1 MRTILWKRSSARVLK
16 GVPVT
21 FLAAGL
27 LVAGSHTATTAVA
40 ATPTAHHVAVQD
52 KVITLPGATSAEG
65 IAAGKGTTFYA
76 GDLYAGDIY
85 RGDIR
90 TGTAERFID
99 APAGRAAVG
108 MKVDTRHGLLF
119 VAGDKSGQAYVY
131 STSTGAEVATLQLAT
146 PGTTSLINDVVLT
159 AGGAWFTDSAQAK
172 LHFVPVS
179 KQGTLGQVRTLDV
192 TGPAAE
198 LSGEYNLNGIEAT
211 PDGKTLIVGHFAN
224 QRIYTI
230 NPDTG
235 ASTVIK
241 GVKAP
246 NADGLVLHGRDL
258 WVVQGFD
265 NKISR
270 FKLSGDLRSG
280 TLGKEITSPAY
291 GVPATA
297 ARFGHLLAAV
307 NAHFDT
313 RPTPQD
319 PPASPTY
326 EVVVT
331 KS

>member
-1 MRTILWKRSSARVLK
+1 MRTILRKRSSARVLK
-16 GVPVT
+16 GVSLPL
-21 FLAAGL
+21 LAAGL
-27 LVAGSHTATTAVA
+27 LVGSATAAPAVTT
-40 ATPTAHHVAVQD
+40 TPTAHHSAVKE

-65 IAAGKGTTFYA
+65 IAKGKGTTFYA
-76 GDLYAGDIY
+76 GDLYGGDIY

-90 TGTAERFID
+90 RGTAELFID
-99 APAGRAAVG
+99 APEGREAVG
-108 MKVDTRHGLLF
+108 MKADTRHGLLF
-119 VAGDKSGQAYVY
+119 VAGGPSGQANVY
-131 STSTGAEVATLQLAT
+131 STSTGAEVATLQLAA
-146 PGTTSLINDVVLT
+146 PGTTSLINDVALT
-159 AGGAWFTDSAQAK
+159 ADGAWFTDSAQAK
-172 LHFVPVS
+172 LHFVPTG
-179 KQGTLGQVRTLDV
+179 KQGTPGQVRTLDV

-198 LSGEYNLNGIEAT
+198 LSGDINLNGIQAT
-211 PDGKTLIVGHFAN
+211 PDGKRLVVGHFAN

-230 NPDTG
+230 NPDAG
-235 ASTVIK
+235 ASELIK
-241 GVKAP
+241 GIKAP
-246 NADGLVLHGRDL
+246 NADGLVLHGRQL

-265 NKISR
+265 NKIAR
-270 FKLSGDLRSG
+270 FRLSGDLSSG
-280 TLGKEITSPAY
+280 TLEKEITSPAY